1 MAPAT
6 TLQLPPLLM
15 TGHVE
20 VVQPL
25 VAPKDRLVDAM
36 QVEGEVVLGLY
47 LENIQVS
54 RWIPFTSDKWSYTPA
69 KLNTAPA
76 KLPSQ

>member
-1 MAPAT
+1 MGVNIQHSRFEVVKGFMDSFT
-6 TLQLPPLLM
+6 D
-15 TGHVE
+15 VE

-47 LENIQVS
+47 PKEDGL
-54 RWIPFTSDKWSYTPA
+54 
-69 KLNTAPA
+69 
-76 KLPSQ
+76 